1 MRYSSR
7 ILPIL
12 IIVAAAATFTF
23 AGCKKKDM
31 SLKLNEPRN
40 IRGVVSYKRSFGDLN
55 EKHLNVAQAIGIRVL
70 SSREEAEKMREQLQP
85 ITTNELYAVDSLTH
99 SIPYLIPG
107 AASLLDTIGHNF
119 LDSLTA
125 KGLNPNKIIVT
136 SVLRTQDDVKRLR
149 RRNGNASPNSA
160 HFYGTTFDVSW
171 KRFQKIED
179 EDGRPLQDVSA
190 DTLKLVL
197 SEVLRDLRKADKCY
211 IKYEL
216 KQRMLPHYDK
226 REVSGKEL
234 ALIVFFNPAKPYY
247 YLFSFVLQIKLFNRL
262 SNSSGRFL
270 AASMYAI
277 RIRL

>member
-160 HFYGTTFDVSW
+160 HFYGTTF
-171 KRFQKIED
+171 ED

-216 KQRMLPHYDK
+216 KQGCFHITT
-226 REVSGKEL
+226 REK
-234 ALIVFFNPAKPYY
+234 
-247 YLFSFVLQIKLFNRL
+247 
-262 SNSSGRFL
+262 
-270 AASMYAI
+270 
-277 RIRL
+277 